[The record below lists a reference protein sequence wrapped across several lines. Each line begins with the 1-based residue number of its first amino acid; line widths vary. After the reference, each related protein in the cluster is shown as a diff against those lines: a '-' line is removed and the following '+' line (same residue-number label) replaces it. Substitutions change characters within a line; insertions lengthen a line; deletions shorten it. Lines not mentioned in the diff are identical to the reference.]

1 MSKRVLFTS
10 QRPYGRAENIS
21 AAFDAY
27 DGEKDFVQLNM
38 NCYDPAIL
46 SGKYDLMVT
55 DEYPAASPGKVILLW
70 HAIAGGKLIGL
81 RQPHPYAGINH
92 MARITY
98 VATSGTGAVPIIINN
113 TGLPE
118 KRIIPTGM
126 PRTDAYI
133 NKKKGDGCTP
143 LAGKKYAYLYA
154 PTFRTGNE
162 TPMPNLDWKII
173 DLMLTNREGLFVKP
187 HMLTGKLLNCKHEHI
202 YEVYSGFSSAP
213 YLIDCDVL
221 ITDYSSI
228 MFDAY
233 LLGKPCVLIEKNPG
247 YTQTRGMYLK
257 YPDEYSSRFCDNEH
271 DMIRLCRGTKELTD
285 IEKDVIHKVA
295 DMCDGHACERV
306 CDLIKKTLEE

>member
-70 HAIAGGKLIGL
+70 HAIEGGKLIGL

-126 PRTDAYI
+126 PILIRRKATDAL
-133 NKKKGDGCTP
+133 P
-143 LAGKKYAYLYA
+143 LQARNTHTCMRRRSE
-154 PTFRTGNE
+154 P
-162 TPMPNLDWKII
+162 
-173 DLMLTNREGLFVKP
+173 V
-187 HMLTGKLLNCKHEHI
+187 
-202 YEVYSGFSSAP
+202 
-213 YLIDCDVL
+213 
-221 ITDYSSI
+221 
-228 MFDAY
+228 
-233 LLGKPCVLIEKNPG
+233 
-247 YTQTRGMYLK
+247 
-257 YPDEYSSRFCDNEH
+257 
-271 DMIRLCRGTKELTD
+271 TKRQ
-285 IEKDVIHKVA
+285 
-295 DMCDGHACERV
+295 C
-306 CDLIKKTLEE
+306 